1 MVFLVKFDRSL
12 PWPPYCPAACPPRVC
27 TWLDPLDSKR
37 EAGLGTVVCLD
48 PRHGHGVAT
57 PNPPPSAAEIPSGL
71 MCEPETLNCLGLP

>member
-1 MVFLVKFDRSL
+1 
-12 PWPPYCPAACPPRVC
+12 
-27 TWLDPLDSKR
+27 LDSKR
-37 EAGLGTVVCLD
+37 EAGLGTDVCLD